1 MTRSLMI
8 AAVLVFAT
16 SVASAQY
23 HGHHRHAPSVWSNA
37 HYGIGS
43 NGNLYGQN
51 RPMYQFQPTPYQ
63 YTPVYNYSWINTP
76 WGGQATFR
84 SNIPQPSFNAPAPF
98 VPAFPM
104 FPQNNGFNSN
114 WSW

>member
-1 MTRSLMI
+1 MTRSLI
-8 AAVLVFAT
+8 LAAVLFCAT

-23 HGHHRHAPSVWSNA
+23 GHQHYHGRHMQGLPQL
-37 HYGIGS
+37 H
-43 NGNLYGQN
+43 
-51 RPMYQFQPTPYQ
+51 QFQPYQYQ

-84 SNIPQPSFNAPAPF
+84 SNIPQPNFAAPAPF